1 MRLTLQKIEKRVGSE
16 QHLYPLSIDL
26 QPNTVNVLLGATL
39 AGKTTLMRLM
49 AGLEPPTSG
58 KIFVDDQDVTGLTV
72 RKRNV
77 AMVYQQFIN
86 YPSMTVF
93 ENIASPLRLRR
104 EKNIQAQVNALA
116 SRLHIDALLERL
128 PAELSGGQ
136 QQRVALA
143 RALAKRAPLILLDE
157 PLVNLDYK
165 LREELR
171 DELTQ
176 IFSNSESTVVYATT
190 EPSEA
195 LLIGGYTAVINAGRL
210 LQYGL
215 TPHVFHQPASL
226 QVARA
231 FSDPPI
237 NLIAAHVTS
246 DGNHLN
252 LGHDIKLSVRT
263 RQLPGAS
270 MSLGLRANALRVQ
283 ERPGDLRIN
292 GTVELAEI
300 SGSDTFLHV
309 RTALG
314 NVVAQLTGV
323 HYFEIGLTIHLYLNA
338 EHAYVFDELGTLK
351 ISPNSHMSAFESGV

>member
-1 MRLTLQKIEKRVGSE
+1 MRLKLQQIEKRVGSE
-16 QHLYPLSIDL
+16 QHLYSLSLEL

-39 AGKTTLMRLM
+39 AGKTTLMRVM
-49 AGLEPPTSG
+49 AGLEPPSCG
-58 KIFVDDQDVTGLTV
+58 KIYVDDQDVTGVSV
-72 RKRNV
+72 RRRDV

-93 ENIASPLRLRR
+93 DNIASPLRLRR
-104 EKNIQAQVNALA
+104 EKNIEAQVKALA
-116 SRLHIDALLERL
+116 SKLHIEAFLKRL

-171 DELTQ
+171 DELTH
-176 IFSNSESTVVYATT
+176 IFANGESTVVYATT

-195 LLIGGYTAVINAGRL
+195 LLLGGYTAVLEAGKL
-210 LQYGL
+210 LQYGP
-215 TPHVFHQPASL
+215 TPEVFHRPASL

-237 NLIAAHVTS
+237 NLIAASVAS
-246 DGNHLN
+246 SGLQLALGDGLVFDLHA
-252 LGHDIKLSVRT
+252 GQS
-263 RQLPGAS
+263 PGAS
-270 MSLGLRANALRVQ
+270 MMLGLRANALRVQ
-283 ERPGDLRIN
+283 ARAGDLSLK
-292 GTVELAEI
+292 GLVELAEI

-309 RTALG
+309 RTAVG
-314 NVVAQLTGV
+314 GMVVQLTGV
-323 HYFEIGLTIHLYLNA
+323 HYFELGSSLALHFNA
-338 EHAYVFDELGTLK
+338 DHAYVFDEHGALK
-351 ISPNSHMSAFESGV
+351 IAPQHVLSSLKQVA

>member
-1 MRLTLQKIEKRVGSE
+1 MRLKLQEIEKRVGAE
-16 QHLYPLSIDL
+16 QFLYPMSIDL

-39 AGKTTLMRLM
+39 AGKTTLMRVM
-49 AGLEPPTSG
+49 AGLEPPTAG
-58 KIFVDDQDVTGLTV
+58 QLFVDEKNVTGLTV
-72 RKRNV
+72 RNRDV

-93 ENIASPLRLRR
+93 DNIASPLRLRH
-104 EKNIQAQVNALA
+104 EKNIDAQVKALA
-116 SRLHIDALLERL
+116 SKLHIDAFLKRL

-176 IFSNSESTVVYATT
+176 IFAHGESTVVYATT

-195 LLIGGYTAVINAGRL
+195 LLLGGYTAVMKAGQL
-210 LQYGL
+210 LQYGS
-215 TPHVFHQPASL
+215 TPQVFHQPASL
-226 QVARA
+226 SVAKA

-237 NLIAAHVTS
+237 NLIAAQVSS
-246 DGNHLN
+246 DGRQV
-252 LGHDIKLSVRT
+252 SVGQAWGLDVT
-263 RQLPGAS
+263 QPLTIGAS
-270 MSLGLRANALRVQ
+270 VTIGLRANALRVLP
-283 ERPGDLRIN
+283 RAGDLSLN
-292 GTVELAEI
+292 GIVELAEI

-309 RTALG
+309 RTEWG
-314 NVVAQLTGV
+314 NLVAQLTGV
-323 HYFEIGLTIHLYLNA
+323 HYFELGSRVTLHLSARDAYL
-338 EHAYVFDELGTLK
+338 FDEQGALMIAPHGTSL
-351 ISPNSHMSAFESGV
+351 SFGLAG

>member
-1 MRLTLQKIEKRVGSE
+1 MRLNLQKIEKQVGAE
-16 QHLYPLSIDL
+16 QFLYPMSVEL

-49 AGLEPPTSG
+49 AGLEPPTAGS
-58 KIFVDDQDVTGLTV
+58 IFVDHKDVTGLTV
-72 RKRNV
+72 RNRDV

-93 ENIASPLRLRR
+93 DNIASPLRLRH
-104 EKNIQAQVNALA
+104 EKNIDAQVKALA
-116 SRLHIDALLERL
+116 AKLHIDPFLKRL

-176 IFSNSESTVVYATT
+176 IFANGESTVVYATT

-195 LLIGGYTAVINAGRL
+195 LLLGGYTAVLEAGRL
-210 LQYGL
+210 LQYGA
-215 TPHVFHQPASL
+215 TPEVFHQPASL
-226 QVARA
+226 SVARA

-237 NLIAAHVTS
+237 NLITARVSAE
-246 DGNHLN
+246 GYQIIF
-252 LGHDIKLSVRT
+252 GHDLSLDLTAALEPDAPVT
-263 RQLPGAS
+263 IG
-270 MSLGLRANALRVQ
+270 MRANALRVQ
-283 ERPGDLRIN
+283 SRKGDLSLS
-292 GTVELAEI
+292 GLVELAEI

-309 RTALG
+309 KTELG

-323 HYFEIGLTIHLYLNA
+323 HYFDIASTITLYMSA
-338 EHAYVFDELGTLK
+338 EHAYLFDHSGMLTVAPRGTA
-351 ISPNSHMSAFESGV
+351 ISFKAGA